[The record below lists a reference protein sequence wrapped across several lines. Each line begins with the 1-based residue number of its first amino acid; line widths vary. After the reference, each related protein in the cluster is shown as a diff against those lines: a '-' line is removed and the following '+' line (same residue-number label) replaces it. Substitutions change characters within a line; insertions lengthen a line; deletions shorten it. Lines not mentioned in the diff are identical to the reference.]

1 MNKPKLGSM
10 HLSLK
15 NLKLRPIMQE
25 LTQII
30 GFVKEIDKLKAVLR
44 KTRPMGMERYEN
56 SAEHSWQVTLAALM
70 LKDYAAQTV
79 DINRVIRMLLI
90 HDLCEIDTGD
100 VIVYD
105 AVGEDHEQ
113 AEAAATK
120 RILGMLPNNMGDE
133 YITLWHEFEAANSA
147 DARFAKALDR
157 ALPLMHNLDDQGH
170 SWITHGIT
178 KEQVKT
184 VNGSHIKAG
193 CPQLWDLLEPLVDDA
208 QLKGWLC

>member
-1 MNKPKLGSM
+1 
-10 HLSLK
+10 
-15 NLKLRPIMQE
+15 
-25 LTQII
+25 
-30 GFVKEIDKLKAVLR
+30 
-44 KTRPMGMERYEN
+44 
-56 SAEHSWQVTLAALM
+56 M

-157 ALPLMHNLDDQGH
+157 ALPLMHNLNDQ
-170 SWITHGIT
+170 
-178 KEQVKT
+178 
-184 VNGSHIKAG
+184 
-193 CPQLWDLLEPLVDDA
+193 
-208 QLKGWLC
+208 

>member
-1 MNKPKLGSM
+1 M

-157 ALPLMHNLDDQGH
+157 ALPLMHNLNDQGH

-184 VNGSHIKAG
+184 VNGSRIKAG

>member
-1 MNKPKLGSM
+1 
-10 HLSLK
+10 
-15 NLKLRPIMQE
+15 MQE

-157 ALPLMHNLDDQGH
+157 ALPLMHNLK
-170 SWITHGIT
+170 SYPR
-178 KEQVKT
+178 
-184 VNGSHIKAG
+184 N
-193 CPQLWDLLEPLVDDA
+193 
-208 QLKGWLC
+208 

>member
-1 MNKPKLGSM
+1 
-10 HLSLK
+10 
-15 NLKLRPIMQE
+15 MQE
-25 LTQII
+25 LMQII
-30 GFVKEIDKLKAVLR
+30 AFVKELDKLKSVLR
-44 KTRPMGMERYEN
+44 KTRPLGIERYEN

-79 DINRVIRMLLI
+79 DINRVLRMLLI

-105 AVGEDHEQ
+105 AVGKEHEK

-120 RILGMLPNNMGDE
+120 RILSLLPNDMGDE
-133 YITLWHEFEAANSA
+133 YIALWHEFEAANSA

-157 ALPLMHNLDDQGH
+157 ALPLMHNLEDQGH
-170 SWITHGIT
+170 SWLSHGIT
-178 KEQVKT
+178 KDQVKM
-184 VNGSHIKAG
+184 VNGGRIKAG

>member
-1 MNKPKLGSM
+1 
-10 HLSLK
+10 
-15 NLKLRPIMQE
+15 MQE

-157 ALPLMHNLDDQGH
+157 ALPLMHNLNDQGH

>member
-1 MNKPKLGSM
+1 M